1 MVLHRFGIR
10 IIVIQSVTIRC
21 NQRYAVG
28 KLQAMQLAHR
38 HITLAVRHNQQ
49 ISLTLEAGEAVLRN
63 ILAGNPEEEQ
73 QNKAYRCPC
82 QQQYAAKKPLLHFTA
97 AIL

>member
-1 MVLHRFGIR
+1 MTV
-10 IIVIQSVTIRC
+10 RC

-28 KLQAMQLAHR
+28 QLQTLQFAHR
-38 HITLAVRHNQQ
+38 HITLSVSHNQQ
-49 ISLTLEAGEAVLRN
+49 VRLTLKAGKAVLRN

-82 QQQYAAKKPLLHFTA
+82 QQQYAAEKPLLHFAA

>member
-1 MVLHRFGIR
+1 MTVW
-10 IIVIQSVTIRC
+10 C
-21 NQRYAVG
+21 NQRYAIG
-28 KLQAMQLAHR
+28 QLQTLQLTNRYIAVCIR
-38 HITLAVRHNQQ
+38 HDQQ
-49 ISLTLEAGEAVLRN
+49 IRLTLKAGKAVLCN
-63 ILAGNPEEEQ
+63 ILAGKPEEEQ